1 MEETQ
6 GAGLCRG
13 GQRWE
18 CVLSGDGADRKHQAG
33 HGFSVTEQILL
44 NRVGLKRELPRF
56 AEVTQNTFSEGQRPW
71 KASDSSPELE
81 ACPGV
86 TWGGGGWEEDFVLT
100 EGKSQTAHKELGM
113 AS

>member
-6 GAGLCRG
+6 GAGPCRG

-71 KASDSSPELE
+71 KAPDSSPELE

-86 TWGGGGWEEDFVLT
+86 TWGVEA
-100 EGKSQTAHKELGM
+100 GKRALCLLRANPKQPHKELGM